1 MFLPATKIKN
11 AAVNNYAQAL
21 EFVPDSS
28 KTRRICNKAV
38 ETYPSVMQYILECYK
53 TQEICDTAVDT
64 CSFVFDYVLLFLI
77 DIRLKKFVV
86 KLFPK
91 NLLC

>member
-1 MFLPATKIKN
+1 MSN
-11 AAVNNYAQAL
+11 AAVDNYAQAL

-28 KTRRICNKAV
+28 KTQRICNKAV
-38 ETYPSVMQYILECYK
+38 ETYPSVMQHIHECCK
-53 TQEICDTAVDT
+53 TKEICDTAVDT
-64 CSFVFDYVLLFLI
+64 YSFVFDYALFFLI